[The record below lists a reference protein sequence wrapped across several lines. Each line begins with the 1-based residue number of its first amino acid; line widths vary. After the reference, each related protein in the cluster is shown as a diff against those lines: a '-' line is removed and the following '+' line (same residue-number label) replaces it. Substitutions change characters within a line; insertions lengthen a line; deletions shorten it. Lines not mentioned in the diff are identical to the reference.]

1 MKEWRAW
8 LASCDRSKTGQHA
21 GNHCAVRR
29 GAPGKP
35 RSEAYW
41 TDTMLGEAHAG
52 HAALPGHFRIPR
64 MTAERGTAT
73 EQA

>member
-1 MKEWRAW
+1 MLSNEV
-8 LASCDRSKTGQHA
+8 GQRPT
-21 GNHCAVRR
+21 VRR

-35 RSEAYW
+35 RSEAFW

-52 HAALPGHFRIPR
+52 HAALPDHFRIPR
-64 MTAERGTAT
+64 MTAQHGTAT

>member
-1 MKEWRAW
+1 MLSDEV
-8 LASCDRSKTGQHA
+8 GQRP
-21 GNHCAVRR
+21 AVRR

-41 TDTMLGEAHAG
+41 TDTMWGKAHAG
-52 HAALPGHFRIPR
+52 HAALPGHCR
-64 MTAERGTAT
+64 MTAQRGTTT